1 MHDIKKKT
9 NAISDVLDIS
19 WMDGLGLNH
28 RVGCSPGRYVLKIH
42 SNVESGPKTIQ
53 FNIHSKFKAEIFI
66 QQNIHSIY
74 SHKYSIQYSIQK
86 N

>member
-28 RVGCSPGRYVLKIH
+28 RVGCRFNSIFIQNLNLKYSFNKIFIQYIVT
-42 SNVESGPKTIQ
+42 NIQ
-53 FNIHSKFKAEIFI
+53 FNIQFKKIEKNYSK
-66 QQNIHSIY
+66 
-74 SHKYSIQYSIQK
+74 
-86 N
+86 

>member
-28 RVGCSPGRYVLKIH
+28 RVGCR
-42 SNVESGPKTIQ
+42 
-53 FNIHSKFKAEIFI
+53 FNSIFI
-66 QQNIHSIY
+66 QNLNL
-74 SHKYSIQYSIQK
+74 KYSFNKLFIQYKVTNIQLK
-86 N
+86 KLKKKIIQNGVIFKP